1 MTPNSPDLVEEIA
14 QLIAAFCKEARVGP
28 DKDVSAVKRDLWA
41 QIAKR
46 WPEARFTEINR
57 AFSIGYEILLSDPEG
72 KRGLALIEVFR
83 GSRQ

>member
-1 MTPNSPDLVEEIA
+1 MTPNSPDLVDAIA
-14 QLIAAFCKEARVGP
+14 QFVSAFCKEARIGP
-28 DKDVSAVKRDLWA
+28 DNDVSAVKRDLWT

-57 AFSIGYEILLSDPEG
+57 AFSIGYEILIADPAG

-83 GSRQ
+83 GSHP